1 MKGYRFAGCALIATV
16 VAIATLAAYQAPQ
29 APVLSKTSR
38 DYPVKPVP
46 FTAVHVTDT
55 FWAPRLEI
63 NRRVTI
69 PFAMGKN
76 EETGRVNNFRR
87 AAQVLQ
93 GPSAAGRV
101 HSRRQ
106 ALVAIPYYGWA
117 NRGPGEMT
125 VWIANAEKAIRP
137 QPAPTVASESRVT
150 TSSGRGVRA
159 VNDLASPASSYDGSE
174 GYFHWWPHKGTTE
187 WVEYAFATATRISR
201 ASLYWYDDTGH
212 GECRIPARWRVL
224 YRDGDTCGGRSMLR
238 RTRSRRIGQTRLD
251 SRR

>member
-1 MKGYRFAGCALIATV
+1 
-16 VAIATLAAYQAPQ
+16 
-29 APVLSKTSR
+29 
-38 DYPVKPVP
+38 
-46 FTAVHVTDT
+46 
-55 FWAPRLEI
+55 
-63 NRRVTI
+63 
-69 PFAMGKN
+69 MGKI

-93 GPSAAGRV
+93 GHPPAGRV

-106 ALVAIPYYGWA
+106 ALMAIPYYGWA

-137 QPAPTVASESRVT
+137 QPAPTLASESRVT

-174 GYFHWWPHKGTTE
+174 GYFHCWPHKGTTE

-212 GECRIPARWRVL
+212 GECRIPAGWRVL
-224 YRDGDTCGGRSMLR
+224 YRDSDTWR
-238 RTRSRRIGQTRLD
+238 RVDAEAYQVAKDRANAARFSPVTTTAVRLEITLQPTWSAGIIEFD
-251 SRR
+251 VR